1 MTIHRTENVQQR
13 APHLIGRVGT
23 IKEVPQHPN
32 TWFKVQFADR
42 RVCTF
47 RPSALRRVDE
57 TTAAEAATAA
67 AEATPAPVP
76 APKPTRGAK
85 PAAKPGAKRAA
96 QAAAA
101 AGKAAHAGLED
112 EAAAAAMEEPSEKV
126 ARPSAK
132 ERASKLLSS
141 VDAEKWVGMYVK
153 IRVGRLAGVIG
164 RIMGSG
170 NGWVQLRTLRGEVA
184 KRAYELELVPDGEP
198 LPELEEDDDDDVE
211 MPLAQPFAAVAV
223 KERPPRALAPGA
235 VKTTTRGAARQR
247 GGARSDALDEDS
259 PSKGGLAD
267 DEGSDQQGL
276 LMVDSIGSSPA
287 PAKAAHAA
295 TDKTTVLLKADA
307 PVGKSTTAQ
316 VKDGKSNIMSKGAS
330 GRAGSSSAKQSAYRD
345 SVRKH
350 LERQRD
356 KFKDRPNLAEWLERL
371 QGGRWDCDESAG
383 GAYIGAYVDVTQPEH
398 DDGIDDDDD
407 TSPLVGPR
415 WLRRARRRRADDA
428 VATALPGC
436 ALCRVEMIDQNCWN
450 EACIASPVY
459 GPLLQAGTPMPAPD
473 STLARMPKRCE
484 IVDYLIKTPRI
495 QLHLPKIHEHPAD
508 GEEYLYVRADL
519 SDFKPP
525 TPPARYA
532 DIVAKIQAEDEERAR
547 LARRKKEEDQL
558 EQQLPAEHNQRE
570 AGVHD
575 QPVSAPLPSLPNNTK
590 ANAGENSS
598 LVEIDTPVP
607 DDGALVVNDKP
618 PPPTLAEDTNQSA
631 PAAKYVPAATI
642 AQPDSNQDETTPDEG
657 DIAQQGS
664 PAVVPQSLPVR
675 DAESPTPQ
683 DYDQLKP
690 PSATPAEPLDERD
703 EGNDVE
709 LSDGVERRTEE
720 GDGAKKRVR
729 DIEAPMIEA
738 RFQQEQRPPESFAE
752 DHARK
757 KQRHSVYTSSIAHG
771 GASAPSPGAPPRLAD
786 STYKAGR
793 FMHEDRSEDDEDEVE
808 DEDKGFSK
816 ERTDACRPEDLLRGG
831 VDTSSSVNGV
841 YDVEPERQHSSKVR
855 HTGSQRKLDLLVRQ
869 TSPPL
874 DSGLQRGPHLAGL
887 GQERDGPRPDT
898 SAMPP
903 PGAREKAAPSEELDE
918 RQRRLDEDDR
928 AGRRR
933 KSMEEHLR
941 RVPDEPV
948 DMFAGL
954 GAIAPAVVEPRSH
967 PALPGVAT
975 SKTAEASPAQP
986 PRPFALPPLEESQRQ
1001 PHRAHRGGSHL
1012 GLGIPDADAHKPQ
1025 FALPPSEEELRQRF
1039 GDAPLG
1045 REPDPAWPPMQPK
1058 LASNQIFHPPPPP
1071 NAGLPPGARF
1081 PPPAASEVFADAH
1094 EHEKPFIK

>member
-57 TTAAEAATAA
+57 STAAEAATAA

-76 APKPTRGAK
+76 APKPSRGAK
-85 PAAKPGAKRAA
+85 PASKPGAKRAA

-101 AGKAAHAGLED
+101 AGKAALAGLED
-112 EAAAAAMEEPSEKV
+112 EAAAAAMDESSEKV

-198 LPELEEDDDDDVE
+198 LPELEEDEDDDVE
-211 MPLAQPFAAVAV
+211 MPLVQPFSAVVV

-235 VKTTTRGAARQR
+235 AKTTTRGAARQR
-247 GGARSDALDEDS
+247 VGARSDEDS
-259 PSKGGLAD
+259 PSKGGGMAD
-267 DEGSDQQGL
+267 DDGSDQPGPL
-276 LMVDSIGSSPA
+276 IIESLSSGPA
-287 PAKAAHAA
+287 PARAGHAA
-295 TDKTTVLLKADA
+295 TDKSTVILKADA
-307 PVGKSTTAQ
+307 PVAKTTAS

-383 GAYIGAYVDVTQPEH
+383 GAYVSAYVDATQPEH

-450 EACIASPVY
+450 EACVASPIY
-459 GPLLQAGTPMPAPD
+459 KPLLQTGVSMPSPD
-473 STLARMPKRCE
+473 STLARVPKRCE

-495 QLHLPKIHEHPAD
+495 QLQLPKIYEQPAD

-532 DIVAKIQAEDEERAR
+532 EIVAKIQAEDEERAR
-547 LARRKKEEDQL
+547 LAKRKKEEDDEDQRP
-558 EQQLPAEHNQRE
+558 PAEQNKRD
-570 AGVHD
+570 AGMHD
-575 QPVSAPLPSLPNNTK
+575 QPAPTPLPSLPKNTK
-590 ANAGENSS
+590 ADGGVDSG
-598 LVEIDTPVP
+598 LVEVDTPGP
-607 DDGALVVNDKP
+607 NDEAPAVNDK
-618 PPPTLAEDTNQSA
+618 PPPTLAEDNAKSA
-631 PAAKYVPAATI
+631 PADYMPAVATI
-642 AQPDSNQDETTPDEG
+642 AQPDASEDETTDKDDG
-657 DIAQQGS
+657 SHKDS
-664 PAVVPQSLPVR
+664 PAAAPQSLPALN
-675 DAESPTPQ
+675 AESPTPQ
-683 DYDQLKP
+683 NYDQAMSPAAP
-690 PSATPAEPLDERD
+690 PSEQLEERD
-703 EGNDVE
+703 EDNDVE
-709 LSDGVERRTEE
+709 LTDGVDYRAEE
-720 GDGAKKRVR
+720 GEAGKKRSR
-729 DIEAPMIEA
+729 DVDAPTVED
-738 RFQQEQRPPESFAE
+738 RFQQEQRKSEAFAE

-757 KQRHSVYTSSIAHG
+757 KKRHSAYMSSTAHV

-786 STYKAGR
+786 STYTATKYLQ
-793 FMHEDRSEDDEDEVE
+793 EDRSEEDEEEVE
-808 DEDKGFSK
+808 DEEKEFSK
-816 ERTDACRPEDLLRGG
+816 ERTDAYHPEDVRRGG

-841 YDVEPERQHSSKVR
+841 YDVEPARHHSKVR
-855 HTGSQRKLDLLVRQ
+855 HGGSQRKFDLLVRQ
-869 TSPPL
+869 TFPPL
-874 DSGLQRGPHLAGL
+874 DSGLQRSPHLASG
-887 GQERDGPRPDT
+887 GQERDGAASRPDT

-918 RQRRLDEDDR
+918 RQRRHDDDER

-941 RVPDEPV
+941 RVPDEPA
-948 DMFAGL
+948 DMFASL

-1012 GLGIPDADAHKPQ
+1012 GLGIPEADPHKPH
-1025 FALPPSEEELRQRF
+1025 FVLPPSEEELRQRL

-1058 LASNQIFHPPPPP
+1058 LASNQIFHPPPPHS
-1071 NAGLPPGARF
+1071 ATLPPGARF
-1081 PPPAASEVFADAH
+1081 PPPAASEVYTEAH